1 MTRTR
6 TAARPSR
13 LLLLAPLALLLLVLT
28 GCGPGGGSSGSGT
41 DSAGGSTAD
50 PRSGPSS
57 TDSGTTTEE
66 VAPGAPDDGRSVVGA
81 SAARPALERAVVA
94 TGEVSVVAD
103 DVGTARDE
111 ALRLTRGWGGLVADE
126 QTSSDDR
133 GRPTD
138 STLVLRVPTPRFS
151 PALEDLAGLG
161 RVVHQTRSAED
172 VTTQVVD
179 TQARVR
185 AAERSI
191 RSIERLLSR
200 AVELGDVIRIE
211 SDLARRQADLDSLKQ
226 QQAYLADQT
235 SLSTITLHLQR
246 TAADEPAREETRGF
260 LAGLDA
266 GWDAMAGSA
275 VALATVVGA
284 LLPFAA
290 LLALLGLPVVL
301 ALRRRRTQGVTAGV

>member
-6 TAARPSR
+6 ATAPVSR
-13 LLLLAPLALLLLVLT
+13 LLGLAPLALLLLVLT
-28 GCGPGGGSSGSGT
+28 GCGPGGDAGSTSDAGSGA
-41 DSAGGSTAD
+41 SS
-50 PRSGPSS
+50 SS
-57 TDSGTTTEE
+57 TDNGAGTTTEE
-66 VAPGAPDDGRSVVGA
+66 VAPDGSDDSRSVVGA
-81 SAARPALERAVVA
+81 AAAQPALQRAVVA

-103 DVGTARDE
+103 DVRTAREE

-138 STLVLRVPTPRFS
+138 STLVLRVPTPRFAD
-151 PALEDLAGLG
+151 ALDALAGLG
-161 RVVHQTRSAED
+161 RAVDQTRSAED

-179 TQARVR
+179 TEARVR

-200 AVELGDVIRIE
+200 AEQLGEVIRIE

-246 TAADEPAREETRGF
+246 PSADEPAREDARGF
-260 LAGLDA
+260 LAGLGA
-266 GWDAMAGSA
+266 GWDAMTGSA

-284 LLPFAA
+284 VLPFAA
-290 LLALLGLPVVL
+290 LLALVGLPV
-301 ALRRRRTQGVTAGV
+301 ALVVRRRRGVTAGPTPAA